1 MVGRNFYIGNFV
13 WYDVPC
19 NSGYVYIINYKENIY
34 YEYGKTY
41 IESSKTYPKY
51 F

>member
-13 WYDVPC
+13 WYVVPH
-19 NSGYVYIINYKENIY
+19 NSCYVYIINYKENIY
-34 YEYGKTY
+34 YEYGNAY
-41 IESSKTYPKY
+41 VESSKTYPKY